1 MQWKHIGAML
11 DELRAVLQDQ
21 GCQVIEMSV
30 TFHPVE
36 DDAPSI
42 LAAKA
47 DVEAKRHGV
56 GAVEPHHGC
65 IGLSPARE

>member
-1 MQWKHIGAML
+1 
-11 DELRAVLQDQ
+11 
-21 GCQVIEMSV
+21 
-30 TFHPVE
+30 
-36 DDAPSI
+36 